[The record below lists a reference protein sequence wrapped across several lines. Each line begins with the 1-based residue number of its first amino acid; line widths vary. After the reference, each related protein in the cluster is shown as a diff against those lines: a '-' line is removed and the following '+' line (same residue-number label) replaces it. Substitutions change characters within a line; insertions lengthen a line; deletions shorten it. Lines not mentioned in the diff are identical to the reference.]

1 MMRHAHQLG
10 FGTRLFYIGTESLSI
25 NLQRVQAR
33 VLKGGHNVPV
43 EDQER
48 RYPRSFRN
56 LLPAVD
62 LADEAVLLD
71 NSLDEGHR
79 VVGLKLS
86 GTGLLFFE
94 PIPKWLEPLR
104 SMKS

>member
-1 MMRHAHQLG
+1 M
-10 FGTRLFYIGTESLSI
+10 E
-25 NLQRVQAR
+25 RVQAR
-33 VLKGGHNVPV
+33 VLKGGHDVPE

-71 NSLDEGHR
+71 NSLSEGHR
-79 VVGLKLS
+79 IVGLKLS

-94 PIPKWLEPLR
+94 PTPLWLERLR
-104 SMKS
+104 SFS